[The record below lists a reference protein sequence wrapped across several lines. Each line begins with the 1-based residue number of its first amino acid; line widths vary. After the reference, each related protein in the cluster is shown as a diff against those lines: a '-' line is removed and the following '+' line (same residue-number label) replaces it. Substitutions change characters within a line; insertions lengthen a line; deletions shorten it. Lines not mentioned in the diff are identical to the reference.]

1 MNWSDVLGQHPAK
14 HAASAVRSATGLP
27 AGTTPNRGSANAPTT
42 RASDARAGQPQRGSQ
57 STGPLYSPSSP
68 RMHVPLATAH
78 AAHSAATT
86 SPSAHKAS
94 RSAAAHRTDG
104 RSSARRD
111 AHSPE
116 ETARDDLRRKLT
128 NPTSDS
134 GATSQRS
141 TSTAAASQQSK
152 PRRRAREPRA
162 TPQHGA
168 PAHVDAIERG
178 SSTRR
183 DKSSPRKARVYCGQN
198 RLDPSLRVNGGTL
211 EVGTRSRCFRSGFG
225 AALHQDVVNAAEFI
239 REFTAPY
246 EPLVSQKLWYKDK
259 PPPEGYQPATLSQA
273 RQRGFGAGSAALARK
288 LQKERHGGS
297 TDARSD
303 LVRRPVARA

>member
-1 MNWSDVLGQHPAK
+1 MSVNWSDVLGQHPAK

-42 RASDARAGQPQRGSQ
+42 RASDARAGQPQRGRQ

-68 RMHVPLATAH
+68 RMHVPLAIAH

-134 GATSQRS
+134 CATSQRSLGGGEAS

-152 PRRRAREPRA
+152 PRQRAREPRA

-198 RLDPSLRVNGGTL
+198 KLDPSLRVNGGTL
-211 EVGTRSRCFRSGFG
+211 EVGTRSACFRAGFG
-225 AALHQDVVNAAEFI
+225 GALHQHIDDEAEFV
-239 REFTAPY
+239 RKFTAPY
-246 EPLVSQKLWYKDK
+246 APLIAQKLW
-259 PPPEGYQPATLSQA
+259 
-273 RQRGFGAGSAALARK
+273 
-288 LQKERHGGS
+288 H
-297 TDARSD
+297 
-303 LVRRPVARA
+303 

>member
-42 RASDARAGQPQRGSQ
+42 RASDARAGQPQRGRQ
-57 STGPLYSPSSP
+57 STGPLYSPSSL
-68 RMHVPLATAH
+68 RMHVPLAIAH

-141 TSTAAASQQSK
+141 FGGGEASTSTAAASQQSK

-168 PAHVDAIERG
+168 TAHVDAIERG

-183 DKSSPRKARVYCGQN
+183 DKSSPRKARVYCGN
-198 RLDPSLRVNGGTL
+198 SRKASVLLDGTERVGRPSECIQR
-211 EVGTRSRCFRSGFG
+211 GFG
-225 AALHQDVVNAAEFI
+225 AALHQPVKDVEAFVRAHGG
-239 REFTAPY
+239 PY
-246 EPLVSQKLWYKDK
+246 EKLIDPQLWFKNSE
-259 PPPEGYQPATLSQA
+259 PPHGMQRATLPMCFQK
-273 RQRGFGAGSAALARK
+273 GWGAGTAALARK
-288 LQKERHGGS
+288 LREKHGL
-297 TDARSD
+297 R
-303 LVRRPVARA
+303 VPE

>member
-42 RASDARAGQPQRGSQ
+42 RASDARAGQPQRGRQ

-68 RMHVPLATAH
+68 RMHVPLAIAH

-141 TSTAAASQQSK
+141 TSNAATSQQSK
-152 PRRRAREPRA
+152 PRRRACEPRA
-162 TPQHGA
+162 VPQSGA
-168 PAHVDAIERG
+168 LERVAPRG
-178 SSTRR
+178 SSLQHGKAR
-183 DKSSPRKARVYCGQN
+183 PRKAKPYCGN
-198 RLDPSLRVNGGTL
+198 NKKASGLLDGSERVGRPSECIQR
-211 EVGTRSRCFRSGFG
+211 GFG
-225 AALHQDVVNAAEFI
+225 AALHQPVENVEAFV
-239 REFTAPY
+239 RMHSGPY
-246 EPLVSQKLWYKDK
+246 EKLIDPQLWFKNSE
-259 PPPEGYQPATLSQA
+259 PPHGMQRATLPMCFQK
-273 RQRGFGAGSAALARK
+273 GWGAGTAALARK
-288 LQKERHGGS
+288 LREKHGL
-297 TDARSD
+297 R
-303 LVRRPVARA
+303 VPE